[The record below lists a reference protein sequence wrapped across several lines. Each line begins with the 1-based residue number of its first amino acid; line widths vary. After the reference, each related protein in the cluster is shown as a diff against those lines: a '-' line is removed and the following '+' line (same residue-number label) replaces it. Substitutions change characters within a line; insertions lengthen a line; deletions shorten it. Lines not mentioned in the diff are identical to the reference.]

1 MVDLVVLLV
10 ALFLVA
16 ACGVF
21 VAAEFSFITVNRTT
35 VEHLA
40 ARGDRRAIGILGAI
54 KSLSTQLSGAQV
66 GISITSLAIGLL
78 TEPVLARRFGGW
90 LMAAGLSEPL
100 VPLVAAAAGIG
111 LATVV
116 TMVFGEL
123 VPKYLGIAK
132 PLALARIVQG
142 PQRAFTRLMS
152 WPIWLLN
159 GSANVIVRQLGVE
172 PQEELASARSADEL
186 SSLVRR
192 SAEQGTLPRETA
204 TMLERSLT
212 FGELTALD
220 VMTPR
225 LRMKTVAKDEPV
237 SRALALVRDTGF
249 SRFPVIGKGL
259 DDIVGVV
266 HVKQALGVPKSK
278 RAHVPVSQIMQTPI
292 MVPSSIGLDPLLAT
306 LRQGGMQ
313 LAIVVDEFGGTDGV
327 VTMEDLIEELVGEV
341 YDEHDRSRSAIRRL
355 AKGGWMLSGLL
366 RPDEIGE
373 ELGVFLPDEDEFE
386 TVGGL
391 VAHYLERVPSVGDE
405 AQVTAV
411 DRDGNQQ
418 LAILTVE
425 RMDGHRVDRIQMGVR
440 PAGLSDGAAA

>member
-1 MVDLVVLLV
+1 MVDLALLLVAVLLV
-10 ALFLVA
+10 G

-21 VAAEFSFITVNRTT
+21 VAAEFSFITVNRAT

-40 ARGDRRAIGILGAI
+40 ARGDKPAQGILIAI

-66 GISITSLAIGLL
+66 GISITSLVIGLL
-78 TEPVLARRFGGW
+78 TEPLLSARIEPVLLAI
-90 LMAAGLSEPL
+90 GLPDD
-100 VPLVAAAAGIG
+100 VAPAVAAVLGIAI
-111 LATVV
+111 ATMV

-132 PLALARIVQG
+132 PLGLARIVQG
-142 PQRAFTRLMS
+142 PARLFSRLVS
-152 WPIWLLN
+152 WPIRFLN
-159 GSANVIVRQLGVE
+159 GSANLLVRQFGVE
-172 PQEELASARSADEL
+172 PQEELASARSADEIT
-186 SSLVRR
+186 SLVRR
-192 SAEQGTLPRETA
+192 SAEQGTLPQETA

-225 LRMKTVAKDEPV
+225 MRMKTLEKDEPV
-237 SRALALVRDTGF
+237 SHALALVRATGF
-249 SRFPVIGKGL
+249 SRFPVIDGDL
-259 DDIVGVV
+259 DHVVGVV
-266 HVKQALGVPKSK
+266 HVKQALGVPKTK
-278 RAHVPVSQIMQTPI
+278 RAHVKVAQIMKPPI
-292 MVPSSIGLDPLLAT
+292 VVPSSIGLDPLLAT

-341 YDEHDRSRSAIRRL
+341 YDEHDRSRTAIRKL
-355 AKGGWMLSGLL
+355 SKGGWVLSGLL

-373 ELGVFLPDEDEFE
+373 ELGVFLPEEEEFE

-391 VAHYLERVPSVGDE
+391 VAHYLERVPAVGDE

-411 DRDGNQQ
+411 DRDGNKL
-418 LAILTVE
+418 LAGLKVE
-425 RMDGHRVDRIQMGVR
+425 RMDGRRVDRLHMDVT
-440 PAGLSDGAAA
+440 PVEAPEAETA